1 MDTGACLA
9 LDAWLVAVSLAGAA
23 VVVADKARARAG
35 RRRVRER
42 TLFLFGLLGSAGALL
57 AMLVVRHKTAKPRFL
72 LPFLGCL
79 LVAVGWVVA
88 LRLRLA
94 C

>member
-1 MDTGACLA
+1 MDGGACLA
-9 LDAWLVAVSLAGAA
+9 LDAWLAA
-23 VVVADKARARAG
+23 ASVVGILVVVADKGAAQAG
-35 RRRVRER
+35 RRRIRER
-42 TLFLFGLLGSAGALL
+42 SLFILALLGAFGALL

-72 LPFLGCL
+72 LPFIGCL

-88 LRLRLA
+88 LRIRLG

>member
-9 LDAWLVAVSLAGAA
+9 LDVWLVVASLVGAV

-35 RRRVRER
+35 HRRVRER
-42 TLFLFGLLGSAGALL
+42 TLFLLGLLGSAGALL
-57 AMLVVRHKTAKPRFL
+57 AMLLVRHKTAKPRFL

>member
-1 MDTGACLA
+1 METGACLV
-9 LDAWLVAVSLAGAA
+9 LDAWLVAASVIGFF
-23 VVVADKARARAG
+23 VVVADKGAARAG

-42 TLFLFGLLGSAGALL
+42 TLFVLGLLGAFLALL
-57 AMLVVRHKTAKPRFL
+57 AMVIVRHKTSKPRFL
-72 LPFLGCL
+72 LPFIGCL

-88 LRLRLA
+88 LRLQLG